1 MEHSHEARLITESL
15 KLGCDNCA
23 LHKSPSPSLPWQ
35 MPGRGAMDHNKSI
48 PAAWSRRRTRY
59 DPPGLD
65 EAIAAAQGLTDQIEN
80 QIAIAAQLIGLSE
93 DEIRNR
99 VLLAH
104 AQTNQSRSAL
114 IRGRQTEVV
123 VIKRRSLR
131 AN

>member
-1 MEHSHEARLITESL
+1 MTDSL

-23 LHKSPSPSLPWQ
+23 LHKSPSRSLPWQ
-35 MPGRGAMDHNKSI
+35 MPGRGAMDHKKSI

-65 EAIAAAQGLTDQIEN
+65 EAIAAAQGLTDQIES

-93 DEIRNR
+93 DEIRHR
-99 VLLAH
+99 VLLAQ
-104 AQTNQSRSAL
+104 AQANQSRSAL
-114 IRGRQTEVV
+114 TRGRQTEVV
-123 VIKRRSLR
+123 VIKRRSPR

>member
-1 MEHSHEARLITESL
+1 
-15 KLGCDNCA
+15 
-23 LHKSPSPSLPWQ
+23 
-35 MPGRGAMDHNKSI
+35 MDHNKSI

-65 EAIAAAQGLTDQIEN
+65 EAISAAQGLTDQIEN

-123 VIKRRSLR
+123 VIKRRSPR

>member
-1 MEHSHEARLITESL
+1 
-15 KLGCDNCA
+15 
-23 LHKSPSPSLPWQ
+23 
-35 MPGRGAMDHNKSI
+35 MDHKKSI

-65 EAIAAAQGLTDQIEN
+65 EAIAAAQGLTDRIES
-80 QIAIAAQLIGLSE
+80 QIAIAAQLVGLSE

-104 AQTNQSRSAL
+104 AQANQSRSAL

-123 VIKRRSLR
+123 VIKRRSPRQLS
-131 AN
+131 